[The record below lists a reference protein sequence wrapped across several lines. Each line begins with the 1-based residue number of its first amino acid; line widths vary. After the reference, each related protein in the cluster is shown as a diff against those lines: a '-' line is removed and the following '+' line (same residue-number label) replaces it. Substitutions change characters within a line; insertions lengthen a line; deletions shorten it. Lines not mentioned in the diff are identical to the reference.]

1 MFSDQ
6 AKEINQTETTMT
18 KIYDLMEQSNIT
30 PLEEKALKLIE
41 VFEGMMTPE
50 MKIQYDEIENKSF
63 FYTSLND
70 KKFTDKPEKKEIGNI
85 SKNVNATKTNIQ
97 NLTNSLNEG
106 QTFAPAVF
114 KDNKRTNANFI
125 STRVFA
131 LDFDDNQDPQEKI
144 KLFNEYGIKVNIL
157 YYTFSHT
164 EEHKKFRLVFV
175 IDTEITERKTR
186 DKIQLALMSIA
197 VDADPACKDA
207 ARMFYGSNKK
217 AITLSFVTNKLT
229 DILPALDI
237 YINATVS
244 EPTKRANTEIFKTFQ
259 KSASLININKDSVK
273 MKENQNI
280 RSYNFIEAQKTSI
293 VLSQFATGTHLKYRP
308 LLVLATNMYYIEGG
322 IKWMRDCM
330 DATGTYKAE
339 DYALLS
345 VPSRYG
351 YLPMDI
357 TDFDSSLIGN
367 YKNLLYIDKNRQ
379 GVQVLEP
386 ITKIDA
392 DQVSNNFSQSI
403 EMIANR
409 DFLNTLGTKIKQINI
424 LKASVGS
431 GKTRKIIRQKNVLIA
446 VPNHKLKD
454 ELAERMKEAG
464 IEFLTTPE
472 LPFFN
477 EKDLN
482 EKYKFYQD
490 IGDSHKANQLI
501 KNKAQEFSFK
511 TEGFI
516 DDPKLLQDRFE
527 AQEYLRKLNE
537 AYNTNVTVITTHRRA
552 ILSHKAFNKKHIIFD
567 EDIFK
572 ELLPIVTFKR
582 SDLTDLINQ
591 IHLTEK
597 NKKLAKEF
605 EKDIRAVYS
614 YLDTLPTAIIRPT
627 ESIVFNN
634 ETNFKEKIAQLKG
647 GEKIIKFLTSD
658 FVMRHV
664 GTDDVERFYS
674 IKKYEML
681 TESQVTIV
689 SGTAD
694 NWIYEKLLGDR
705 EYDFHNLGIAKN
717 IVPIVQYTGKA
728 FSKTQMQKGEVPLLQ
743 DNTTVITYLDHKDK
757 FPASDAVAHFGNT
770 SGFDHLKGKTISVV
784 GTPIPHPT
792 IVMLYAKAL
801 GLDYTNQEKEYKSFL
816 LDNYRF
822 DMFTYKDE
830 NLANIELKITQMEL
844 EQAVGRGRTVRTDA
858 QLELFAKVPINSS
871 DVFKINK

>member
-1 MFSDQ
+1 
-6 AKEINQTETTMT
+6 MT
-18 KIYDLMEQSNIT
+18 KIYDLMENSNIQDDD
-30 PLEEKALKLIE
+30 LKLNKIKD
-41 VFEGMMTPE
+41 FIDSMMTPE
-50 MKIQYDEIENKSF
+50 MELKINELEANSF
-63 FYTSLND
+63 FNTSIND
-70 KKFTDKPEKKEIGNI
+70 KQLTTKPDNKKDIGNI
-85 SKNVNATKTNIQ
+85 SSNLIATKTNIKQ
-97 NLTNSLNEG
+97 LAEFLSNG
-106 QTFAPAVF
+106 QTFAPAIF
-114 KDNKRTNANFI
+114 KDNIRKNDTFI
-125 STRVFA
+125 STQIFA
-131 LDFDDNQDPQEKI
+131 LDFDDNQEPTDKI
-144 KLFNEYGIKVNIL
+144 KLFADYGIKTNIL
-157 YYTFSHT
+157 YYSFSHT
-164 EEHKKFRLVFV
+164 EAHKKFRLVFV
-175 IDTEITERKTR
+175 IDTEITDRKMR
-186 DKIQLALMSIA
+186 DKIQLALMDIA
-197 VDADPACKDA
+197 FDADKACKDV
-207 ARMFYGSNKK
+207 ARMFYGTNRK
-217 AITLSFVTNKLT
+217 AIILTPYPNKLK
-229 DILPALDI
+229 DILPAIDI
-237 YINATVS
+237 YINSNVS
-244 EPTKRANTEIFKTFQ
+244 EPTKRANTETLKNFQ
-259 KSASLININKDSVK
+259 KNASLININKDSGK
-273 MKENQNI
+273 MKENETI
-280 RSYNFIEAQKTSI
+280 RSYNFIEAQKTSPI
-293 VLSQFATGTHLKYRP
+293 LKSFATGTHLKYRP

-330 DATGTYKAE
+330 DATETYKAE

-345 VPSRYG
+345 VPSRYN

-357 TDFDSSLIGN
+357 TDFDSSLSGE

-379 GVQVLEP
+379 GVQVLQP
-386 ITKIDA
+386 INKIDA
-392 DQVSNNFSQSI
+392 DQVSDNFSQSI

-454 ELAERMKEAG
+454 ELAERMTEAG

-477 EKDLN
+477 EQALN
-482 EKYKFYQD
+482 DKYKFYQD
-490 IGDSHKANQLI
+490 IGDTKKANQLI
-501 KNKAQEFSFK
+501 KDKANEISFK
-511 TEGFI
+511 TEGFT
-516 DDPKLLQDRFE
+516 DDQKLLDDRFA

-537 AYNTNVTVITTHRRA
+537 AYNTNVTVLTTHRRA

-591 IHLTEK
+591 IQLTEK
-597 NKKLAKEF
+597 NKKLANEF

-627 ESIVFNN
+627 ENIVFNN
-634 ETNFKEKIAQLKG
+634 ENNFKEKIAQLKG

-681 TESQVTIV
+681 QESQVTIV

-717 IVPIVQYTGKA
+717 IVPVIQYTGKA
-728 FSKTQMQKGEVPLLQ
+728 YSKTQMQKGDVPLLQ
-743 DNTTVITYLDHKDK
+743 DNSTVITYLDHKNNFNNADDL
-757 FPASDAVAHFGNT
+757 SHFGNT
-770 SGFDHLKGKTISVV
+770 SGFDHLKGKTLSVV
-784 GTPIPHPT
+784 GTPIPAPT
-792 IVMLYAKAL
+792 VVLLYAKAL
-801 GLDYTNQEKEYKSFL
+801 GLDYVNQEKEYRSFL

-830 NLANIELKITQMEL
+830 NLANIELKLTQMEL

-858 QLELFAKVPINSS
+858 QLELFSKVPIDST